1 MLQECLKILKFVSK
15 ILTFLMSI
23 KSTHYTFYFQKPCRV
38 YTGIFFSVGQFT
50 HTSTLFFL
58 NVTKRQDSVINNTG
72 QGEIIIQDLD
82 VTTR

>member
-1 MLQECLKILKFVSK
+1 
-15 ILTFLMSI
+15 MSF
-23 KSTHYTFYFQKPCRV
+23 KSTLYAFYFQKPCRIH
-38 YTGIFFSVGQFT
+38 TENLFSVGQFT

-58 NVTKRQDSVINNTG
+58 NLTKSQESVTKNTG

>member
-1 MLQECLKILKFVSK
+1 MHFTFQNLVEFTQEF
-15 ILTFLMSI
+15 F
-23 KSTHYTFYFQKPCRV
+23 FQ
-38 YTGIFFSVGQFT
+38 SDNS

-58 NVTKRQDSVINNTG
+58 NVTKREESVTKNTG

>member
-1 MLQECLKILKFVSK
+1 MHFTFKNLVEFTQEFFV
-15 ILTFLMSI
+15 
-23 KSTHYTFYFQKPCRV
+23 
-38 YTGIFFSVGQFT
+38 SVGQFT

-58 NVTKRQDSVINNTG
+58 NVTKRQESVTKNTG